1 MTDDRKVV
9 EFETVHR
16 RFTEAVETITQL
28 YTLLEGLRRAEAQK
42 EQTVTTMSNASER
55 LSETSETIASYCVL
69 LRSALDATLKAL
81 ESAEELASG
90 TDLKTIRSELVT
102 NSAALTHL
110 VEHEDSLDSALVNL
124 DARQRSISRTVE
136 VIHNRI
142 EGDLTQARESRDS
155 AQSELANLDA
165 RQRSIS
171 RTVDVIHNRI
181 EGDLTQARESRD
193 SAQSAL
199 ANLDARQRSIR
210 RTVDVI
216 HNRIEGDLTQAR
228 ESRDSA
234 QSELA
239 TVKER
244 LDKLETSIASLPPKI
259 RRKYTL
265 GGF

>member
-42 EQTVTTMSNASER
+42 EQTVATMSNASER

-81 ESAEELASG
+81 ASAEELASG
-90 TDLKTIRSELVT
+90 ADMNTIRSELVT
-102 NSAALTHL
+102 NRAALTHL
-110 VEHEDSLDSALVNL
+110 VEHEDSLDSA
-124 DARQRSISRTVE
+124 
-136 VIHNRI
+136 
-142 EGDLTQARESRDS
+142 
-155 AQSELANLDA
+155 LANLDA

-181 EGDLTQARESRD
+181 EGDLSQT
-193 SAQSAL
+193 
-199 ANLDARQRSIR
+199 
-210 RTVDVI
+210 
-216 HNRIEGDLTQAR
+216 R

-244 LDKLETSIASLPPKI
+244 LDKLETSIARLPPKI

-265 GGF
+265 DDL